1 MQAAYGVQPGNHI
14 SVKSTSEALHL
25 TLAYAAISSVVA
37 AIQEWQDLRGAEVSL
52 HPFCLPLLGCVSH
65 VTLTLVGVLLSMLE
79 RGGSWLQQVYVIVQP
94 VCFALCQQHCSIIAR
109 SAQVV
114 CRGGKALTCQL
125 TDQKHLTCV
134 IGCPQ
139 RCACMYQCLGI

>member
-52 HPFCLPLLGCVSH
+52 HDFRVAYFLCTCRHTTLDFGEVELLVATCTYDSHTNVFCIMSKA
-65 VTLTLVGVLLSMLE
+65 
-79 RGGSWLQQVYVIVQP
+79 LQHD
-94 VCFALCQQHCSIIAR
+94 CT
-109 SAQVV
+109 V
-114 CRGGKALTCQL
+114 CRSSVQGWQAINVPADSVSCTKAAQPC
-125 TDQKHLTCV
+125 
-134 IGCPQ
+134 
-139 RCACMYQCLGI
+139 R

>member
-52 HPFCLPLLGCVSH
+52 HRFCLPFPCCICMFCWHLYAYCSQFG
-65 VTLTLVGVLLSMLE
+65 
-79 RGGSWLQQVYVIVQP
+79 RGGAP
-94 VCFALCQQHCSIIAR
+94 MFN
-109 SAQVV
+109 
-114 CRGGKALTCQL
+114 
-125 TDQKHLTCV
+125 
-134 IGCPQ
+134 
-139 RCACMYQCLGI
+139 MYNHV